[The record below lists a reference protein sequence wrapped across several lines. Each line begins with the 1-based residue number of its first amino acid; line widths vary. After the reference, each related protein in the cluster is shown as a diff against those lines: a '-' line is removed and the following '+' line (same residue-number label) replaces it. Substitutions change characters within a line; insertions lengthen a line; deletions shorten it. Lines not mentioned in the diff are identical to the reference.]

1 MKDDRGDLDL
11 TKQIEVL
18 RKKVHDAEL
27 ETSLVKA
34 VGINSP
40 EMKQAKADVK
50 EIQDRLAECLEI
62 DRSHQTLNGKL
73 HMKINELEETNL
85 KLRREITNKEQEIL
99 EIHADNVKLA
109 LQVDDKV
116 AALRKA
122 GVI

>member
-34 VGINSP
+34 VGMNSP

-50 EIQDRLAECLEI
+50 ESQDRLAECLEI